1 MPKKSSG
8 PQWFKFWGEWFP
20 MIEAAPDEAV
30 GKAVKGAL
38 RYFRNLDIP
47 PMNDAVRM
55 IYQMLV
61 NSIEEA
67 KGDYQK
73 SSEAGKKGNAKR
85 WHKDVSEGDTT

>member
-1 MPKKSSG
+1 
-8 PQWFKFWGEWFP
+8 

-38 RYFRNLDIP
+38 RYFRNLDVP
-47 PMNDAVRM
+47 QMNDAVRM

-61 NSIEEA
+61 VSIEEA

-73 SSEAGKKGNAKR
+73 SSESGKKGNAKR
-85 WHKDVSEGDTT
+85 WHSDVSEGDTT